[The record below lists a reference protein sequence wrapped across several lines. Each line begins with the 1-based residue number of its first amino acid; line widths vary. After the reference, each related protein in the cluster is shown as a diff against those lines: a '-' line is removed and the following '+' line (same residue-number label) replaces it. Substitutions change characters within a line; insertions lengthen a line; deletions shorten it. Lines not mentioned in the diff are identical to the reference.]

1 MKATLLA
8 IYAIAAKFGGFGMIL
23 LGVLDSSFLLFLP
36 LGNDVLMLGL
46 TAQPHDR
53 LLFYAAMATLGS
65 GLGCFLTDALA
76 RKGGEEGLGRLLPA
90 KRIEY
95 VKRKMHKKAGW
106 AIATSALMPPPFPF
120 TAFVAASAALQYPR
134 KKLLAILMASRFVR
148 FCAIGLLAVFFEK
161 RILQLANTPVV
172 EYVLLGIVALWII
185 GSVISLY
192 KWIQRSRTVERRTAT
207 A

>member
-8 IYAIAAKFGGFGMIL
+8 IYAVAAKFGGFGLIL

-46 TAQPHDR
+46 TAQHHDR
-53 LLFYAAMATLGS
+53 MLFYAAMATLGS

-76 RKGGEEGLGRLLPA
+76 RKGGEEGLGRLLPE
-90 KRIEY
+90 KRVEY
-95 VKRKMHKKAGW
+95 VKRKMKKKAGW
-106 AIATSALMPPPFPF
+106 ALALSALMPPPFPF

-134 KKLLAILMASRFVR
+134 KKLLAILMASRFFR
-148 FCAIGLLAVFFEK
+148 FSIIGLLAVFFGK
-161 RILQLANTPVV
+161 GILRIAGTPIV
-172 EYVLLGIVALWII
+172 EYTILGLAALSII
-185 GSVISLY
+185 GSAISIY
-192 KWIQRSRTVERRTAT
+192 KWIQRSRTAERRPAT